1 MGKGGDQ
8 CVLDLN
14 TLYLVLDLVC
24 GILTCIVA
32 LDVWIL
38 PQFNGALH
46 LSTLA
51 VGLLFFVTG
60 LLIVITCFIVC
71 QCVVTWMRFFMAFI
85 GRAITYIW
93 VGLIYIGG
101 HWGGQSRSTSYGLRF
116 ATAVILLVVGFLYV
130 ILAALGHGTY
140 RYGIY
145 TQNSGGSYVRT
156 TKRTTYSSRV

>member
-14 TLYLVLDLVC
+14 TLYLILDLTC
-24 GILTCIVA
+24 GILTAIVA

-38 PQFNGALH
+38 PQFTGYLH

-51 VGLLFFVTG
+51 VGLLFFTTG

-71 QCVVTWMRFFMAFI
+71 QCVVTWMRFFMAFV

-101 HWGGQSRSTSYGLRF
+101 HWGYQKHGTSYGLRF
-116 ATAVILLVVGFLYV
+116 ATGVILLVVGFLYV

-140 RYGIY
+140 RYGMY
-145 TQNSGGSYVRT
+145 TQSSSGFTRT
-156 TKRTTYSSRV
+156 TKRTTYSTRA